1 MNAQKNAQET
11 PNADTALTQAER
23 AELVRLAK
31 LSAKDSGPAFVIL
44 PRELK
49 RLQRLDNRTLSAV
62 VQEVALNFAEID
74 SGNAFDAETRA
85 LVARMTEAQAVYTEA
100 WIAERRRRNLPI
112 LAQTA
117 TGRGQVYL
125 AHGKAK
131 GGAR

>member
-74 SGNAFDAETRA
+74 GGDAFDAETRA
-85 LVARMTEAQAVYTEA
+85 LVARMTEAQAAYTEA

-125 AHGKAK
+125 AHGNAK